1 MQYSDIKKRIEKL
14 RVEINR
20 YRYNYHVLDKQEIS
34 DAALDG
40 LKKELYDLEAKNP
53 KLITPDS
60 PTQRVAGA
68 PLDKFEKVVHQ
79 VNQWSFDDAFS
90 LEDMENWQD
99 KILNYLS
106 RRPGWDPDLASGK
119 ITGNRPRDVEYMCEL
134 KIDGL
139 HNVFTYEKGI
149 LKTAATRGN
158 GEVGENVTQNIKTI
172 QSVPLKLNEEVDI
185 IVEGEI
191 FMGRTTLERLN
202 KEREKVGEQVFA
214 NPRNAAAGTIRQLD
228 SSIVASRKLDT
239 FIYDISKGEIP
250 VTQEKELKRLEVLG
264 FKVNPY
270 RRLCK
275 NLVEVVRFW
284 QEWQKKKDGMDYWI
298 DGIVIK
304 VNQRHYQE
312 QLGFTGKSPRWAI
325 AFKFPAEQGTSVVEE
340 IYVQVGRTGALTP
353 VAKLKPVQLVGTT
366 VTHATLHN
374 FDEIER
380 LGVKVWDTVIVEKAG
395 DVIPKIVK
403 VLVGLRTGKEKSFR
417 RPTKCPVCES
427 EVSNKKLNKSNNS
440 EQVIL
445 YCQNK
450 NCFAQELQK
459 IAHFVSK
466 KCFDVDHCG
475 KKVVEQLVNAGLIED
490 AADLFSLTVG
500 DLEVLERFGEKSARN
515 LTEALDKR
523 RKISFSRFI
532 NALSIQQVGE
542 ETAEDLAE
550 NFQTL
555 DNIKNASAE
564 DLQKVYGIGEK
575 VALAVEEYFKNKKNL
590 QYVEKLILNGVV
602 IEKQLIYKK
611 SGALTG
617 KTYVLTGTMSSMPRE
632 EVKEKI
638 KSLGGEISESVSK
651 KTFAVIVGDNP
662 GSKYDKAKNLGVKII
677 YEKEFL
683 KMIKT

>member
-20 YRYNYHVLDKQEIS
+20 YRYNYHVRDIQEIS
-34 DAALDG
+34 DAALDS

-53 KLITPDS
+53 ELITPDS

-68 PLDKFEKVVHQ
+68 PLDKFEKVTHQ
-79 VNQWSFDDAFS
+79 VAQWSFDDAFS
-90 LEDMENWQD
+90 LSDMEDWQD
-99 KILNYLS
+99 KILNYLEKETGK
-106 RRPGWDPDLASGK
+106 RPH
-119 ITGNRPRDVEYMCEL
+119 NVEYMCEL

-149 LKTAATRGN
+149 LKIAATRGN
-158 GEVGENVTQNIKTI
+158 GTVGENVTQNIKTI
-172 QSVPLKLNEEVDI
+172 QSVPLKLKEGLDI
-185 IVEGEI
+185 IVEGEV
-191 FMGRTTLERLN
+191 FLGKSNLEKLN
-202 KEREKVGEQVFA
+202 KEREKAGEQIFA

-228 SSIVASRKLDT
+228 SSVVAKRNLDT

-250 VTQEKELKRLEVLG
+250 STQEKELKRLEELG

-275 NLVEVVRFW
+275 NLDEVVEFW
-284 QEWQKKKDGMDYWI
+284 QEWQKKKEKMDYWI

-304 VNQRHYQE
+304 VNQRIFQE

-325 AFKFPAEQGTSVVEE
+325 AFKFPAEQGTSIVEE

-380 LGVKVWDTVIVEKAG
+380 LDVKVGDTVIVEKAG

-403 VLVGLRTGKEKSFR
+403 VLVGMRTGKEKSFH
-417 RPTKCPVCES
+417 RPTKCPVCGS
-427 EVSNKKLNKSNNS
+427 DVSHKKLNTGDNS

-459 IAHFVSK
+459 ITHFVSK
-466 KCFDVDHCG
+466 KCFDIDHCG
-475 KKVVEQLVNAGLIED
+475 EKVVEQLVNAGLIED
-490 AADLFSLTVG
+490 AADLFSLTYG
-500 DLEVLERFGEKSARN
+500 DLESLDRFGEKSASN
-515 LTEALDKR
+515 LIGAIDAR

-532 NALSIQQVGE
+532 NALSIPQVGE

-550 NFQTL
+550 NFKTL
-555 DNIKNASAE
+555 DKLAEASAE
-564 DLQKVYGIGEK
+564 DLRKIYGVGEK
-575 VALAVEEYFKNKKNL
+575 VALSVEEFFRNKKNL
-590 QYVEKLILNGVV
+590 KYIEKLILNGVE
-602 IEKQLIYKK
+602 IEKQAMHKK
-611 SGALTG
+611 SGPLTG
-617 KTYVLTGTMSSMPRE
+617 QIYVLTGTLASIPRE
-632 EVKEKI
+632 EAKEKI

-651 KTFAVIVGDNP
+651 KTTAVIVGDNP
-662 GSKYDKAKNLGVKII
+662 GSKYDKAKDLGVKII
-677 YEKEFL
+677 DEAEFL
-683 KMIKT
+683 KIIKM